1 MATASW
7 ITLSVT
13 DVEDYLLA
21 PQLNALRSAALGST
35 QGDPL
40 PQIIRDVCR
49 RVRAEVQGCP
59 TNQVSPVEYSIPP
72 SLKQAALALIIAR
85 AQTRLTVLKLTE
97 DQVRDYKSAERYL
110 ERVAACQV
118 PVEQPEDVV
127 SDVQSGGGVEL
138 ASSIGHIQT
147 INSLKGL

>member
-7 ITLSVT
+7 ITLAVE

-21 PQLNALRSAALGST
+21 PQLNALRSAALGSA
-35 QGDPL
+35 QADPL

-49 RVRAEVQGCP
+49 RVRAEVQGCA

-72 SLKQAALALIIAR
+72 SLKQAALAIIIAR
-85 AQTRLTVLKLTE
+85 AQTRLTVLRLTE
-97 DQVRDYKSAERYL
+97 DQVRDYQSAERYL
-110 ERVAACQV
+110 ERVASCAV

-127 SDVQSGGGVEL
+127 SEVQAGGGAEL
-138 ASSIGHIQT
+138 ASGIGHIQT
-147 INSLKGL
+147 IESLRGL